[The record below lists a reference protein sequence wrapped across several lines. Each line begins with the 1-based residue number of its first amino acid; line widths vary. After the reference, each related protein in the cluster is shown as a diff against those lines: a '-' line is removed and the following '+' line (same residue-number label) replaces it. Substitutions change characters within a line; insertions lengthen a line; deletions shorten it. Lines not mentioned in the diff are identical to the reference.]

1 MCTFRSGIAA
11 SEAIYSTRRLVQPII
26 ATCAPVRLRPQGW
39 LPWSDSRGVAGVAAQ
54 VEAES
59 QLPEVLMTHV
69 HTMGKMAQWFAL
81 ADADVALYAAKVTVW
96 GRWIVWFFAA
106 VLLAYRPG
114 LWYPED
120 IGYALLNVMLATLNG
135 VFHYRLLTNR
145 PVTWRWMVGLSAMD
159 IALITANIAVSGRF
173 DNYIFLTYYPALGA
187 IAVIFTSFR
196 LNMAWATAAAA
207 AHTAVSLG
215 VGSGLDLDAG
225 DERALAARV
234 AAMYLIVVGVNLIVR
249 FERIRRQAAMAGER
263 QAQQERI
270 ELSQAI
276 HDTTA
281 QTAYM
286 IGLGIDGAMKLAGD
300 SNPKLTERLAAT
312 AALSKS
318 AMWELRRPID
328 MGRIFEGRDLARV
341 LGSHTAT
348 FAKITSVPAGMVQS
362 GEEPQLTTG
371 VRTGLFSIA
380 HNALANA
387 FLHAQAGRVE
397 VRLDFQARRHTPV
410 RLRRW
415 GGPTGGLRRAGPR
428 LQRHGARGGANGR
441 PACRGNGRPGRG
453 DDHRLLGPPCGSPW
467 VICKRRL
474 RCHRPIGSG

>member
-1 MCTFRSGIAA
+1 M
-11 SEAIYSTRRLVQPII
+11 
-26 ATCAPVRLRPQGW
+26 RLRPKGW
-39 LPWSDSRGVAGVAAQ
+39 LPWSDSRGVVVVAVQ

-59 QLPEVLMTHV
+59 QLPDVLVTYA
-69 HTMGKMAQWFAL
+69 HTIGKMAQWFAL
-81 ADADVALYAAKVTVW
+81 ADADVVLYAAKVSVW
-96 GRWIVWFFAA
+96 GRWFVWLIG
-106 VLLAYRPG
+106 VVMLAYRPG

-120 IGYALLNVMLATLNG
+120 IGYVLLNVILATVNG
-135 VFHYRLLTNR
+135 AFHYRLLTNR

-173 DNYIFLTYYPALGA
+173 DNYIFIAYYPALGA
-187 IAVIFTSFR
+187 ITVIFTSFR
-196 LNMAWATAAAA
+196 LNMAWVTAAAA
-207 AHTAVSLG
+207 AHTAVSLA

-234 AAMYLIVVGVNLIVR
+234 AAMYLIVVGINLIVR
-249 FERIRRQAAMAGER
+249 FERIRRQAAVARER
-263 QAQQERI
+263 QVQQERI

-300 SNPKLTERLAAT
+300 SNPELVERLAAT
-312 AALSKS
+312 AALSRS

-328 MGRIFEGRDLARV
+328 MGGIFEGRDLARV

-348 FAKITSVPAGMVQS
+348 FAKITAVPAEMVQS
-362 GEEPQLTTG
+362 GEEPQLSAG
-371 VRTGLFSIA
+371 VRSGLFSIA

-397 VRLDFQARRHTPV
+397 VRLDFQADAT
-410 RLRRW
+410 RLSVSDDGVGLPEDYAERGRGFSGMEKEAERMGGRLVVES
-415 GGPTGGLRRAGPR
+415 GGPEGGTTI
-428 LQRHGARGGANGR
+428 
-441 PACRGNGRPGRG
+441 ACVVPHDSATRGN
-453 DDHRLLGPPCGSPW
+453 
-467 VICKRRL
+467 
-474 RCHRPIGSG
+474 